1 MNARVSCPG
10 RGRQEGW
17 EAASK
22 PLSSVYCAF
31 VPRRSWGLPRPPQP
45 QVRRPGAGKGA
56 TLIGY
61 GDSHSGFERA
71 FALNAMVL

>member
-1 MNARVSCPG
+1 MNAQVSCPG

-45 QVRRPGAGKGA
+45 QVRRPGR
-56 TLIGY
+56 
-61 GDSHSGFERA
+61 SGFERA
-71 FALNAMVL
+71 WPCSKCYGPLVQFLMLW